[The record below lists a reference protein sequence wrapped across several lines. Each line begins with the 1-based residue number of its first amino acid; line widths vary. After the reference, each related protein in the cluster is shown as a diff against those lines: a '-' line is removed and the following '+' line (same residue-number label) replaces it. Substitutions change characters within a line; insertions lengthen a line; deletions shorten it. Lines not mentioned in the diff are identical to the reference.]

1 MDPKVTRHISAN
13 LEELNEKIAKLLK
26 DPSEIIDNTL
36 FNVDNMGLSELKAF
50 AERGGLGACVSK
62 ADVLANSPEE
72 LMYLQG
78 ERIIVLKHVE
88 DDIYMGYCEG
98 VVGNFNAE
106 NVHFVELDPRVL
118 ESLDADLDFTTD
130 NSQYRNSISSYG
142 TDPFLHQHHQQ
153 HLTFRDSL
161 QSLSSGSDLHSQYPN
176 HYRSAEKQSFE
187 SIGSMH
193 YHHQLQQES
202 HFSSSSHLEENFI
215 QSDFKPQDPYDTSAF
230 NIDYSD
236 EEPFSPSPSSSPI
249 AVDRNKSIN
258 RTSTINSSIY
268 NNNSNIIHNS
278 NSINNIS
285 NNSSSRFSTSSYND
299 YGDDKSSHIS
309 NGSSIHSSQRN
320 SSLDRTSADG
330 NPSYDK
336 DMAVDEYGFLVKKS
350 QMRLS
355 RSNMSAKSMK
365 EYRENELK
373 WLSIVNKLDAGTV
386 KKDAKFKKLVRNGI
400 PASVRSRVWQFLA
413 GSADYRRDNQF
424 NKLVQKP
431 HIKIYDVI
439 DRDIARCYPDHT
451 QFLDQHGQGQ
461 KDLSCLLK
469 AYAQYNSELEY
480 CQGMGRLAG
489 LMLMHMTVE
498 DSFWLLVATIDRYMN
513 GYFTPTLSQLR
524 IDAYIIGQLLRDHN
538 PKLAQHLEANDV
550 MPIMYIAQWFLT
562 AFTMTLPWE
571 SVLRVWDAFYFEGIK
586 VFYRVSLAIME
597 LCKDYLLT
605 SCPTNSE
612 LLAFLLHIPH
622 KYLEP
627 GVLLETAF
635 RIHLSKTDIKRYAK
649 KACTEDET
657 TSGLPFEDGIKN
669 LQVGGNGSSGG
680 LRSLSGKLSKK
691 GSGLN
696 VRAGGGRDSFD

>member
-26 DPSEIIDNTL
+26 DPSEIIDNTS
-36 FNVDNMGLSELKAF
+36 FNVDSMGLSELKAF

-78 ERIIVLKHVE
+78 KLDNTIIVLKHIE

-118 ESLDADLDFTTD
+118 ESLDADLDFATD
-130 NSQYRNSISSYG
+130 NSQHRNSMSSYG
-142 TDPFLHQHHQQ
+142 TDPYLHQHHPQ
-153 HLTFRDSL
+153 HLNSFRDSL
-161 QSLSSGSDLHSQYPN
+161 QSVSSGSDLQSQYLQQH
-176 HYRSAEKQSFE
+176 HYRSAGKQSFE
-187 SIGSMH
+187 SIGSVH
-193 YHHQLQQES
+193 YHHQLQQGS
-202 HFSSSSHLEENFI
+202 RFSSPSHLDESFS
-215 QSDFKPQDPYDTSAF
+215 QSDYKSQDPYDTSAF

-236 EEPFSPSPSSSPI
+236 EESFSPSPSPSP
-249 AVDRNKSIN
+249 VVTDRARSLN
-258 RTSTINSSIY
+258 RTSNTHSPN
-268 NNNSNIIHNS
+268 NIIHNS
-278 NSINNIS
+278 NSINNVN
-285 NNSSSRFSTSSYND
+285 NNSSSHISSSSYND

-309 NGSSIHSSQRN
+309 RN
-320 SSLDRTSADG
+320 SSNSIQQHQQSLNRDLSSPSSTSDG
-330 NPSYDK
+330 SLPYDK
-336 DMAVDEYGFLVKKS
+336 DMVVDEYGFLVKKS

-373 WLSIVNKLDAGTV
+373 WLSIVSKLDAGTV

-413 GSADYRRDNQF
+413 GSSEYRKEGQF
-424 NKLVQKP
+424 NKLVRKP

-571 SVLRVWDAFYFEGIK
+571 SVLRIGIK

-597 LCKDYLLT
+597 LCKDYLLN

-691 GSGLN
+691 GSNHN
-696 VRAGGGRDSFD
+696 VKNGRDSFD

>member
-1 MDPKVTRHISAN
+1 MS
-13 LEELNEKIAKLLK
+13 
-26 DPSEIIDNTL
+26 
-36 FNVDNMGLSELKAF
+36 LSELKAF

-62 ADVLANSPEE
+62 ADVLATSSEE

-78 ERIIVLKHVE
+78 ERIIVLKHIE

-98 VVGNFNAE
+98 VIGSFNAE

-130 NSQYRNSISSYG
+130 NSQYRNSSSSYG
-142 TDPFLHQHHQQ
+142 TDHYLHQQ

-161 QSLSSGSDLHSQYPN
+161 QSYSSGSDLHSQQ
-176 HYRSAEKQSFE
+176 HYRATGKPSFE
-187 SIGSMH
+187 SIGSL
-193 YHHQLQQES
+193 HHQLQQQS
-202 HFSSSSHLEENFI
+202 HISSSSPSYSEDNFG
-215 QSDFKPQDPYDTSAF
+215 SDIKQYDPYDTSAF

-236 EEPFSPSPSSSPI
+236 EESYKPSPRSTPLPKSPTPPPLSSTTISDDNSP
-249 AVDRNKSIN
+249 K
-258 RTSTINSSIY
+258 
-268 NNNSNIIHNS
+268 
-278 NSINNIS
+278 
-285 NNSSSRFSTSSYND
+285 STS
-299 YGDDKSSHIS
+299 
-309 NGSSIHSSQRN
+309 
-320 SSLDRTSADG
+320 L
-330 NPSYDK
+330 DK
-336 DMAVDEYGFLVKKS
+336 DMIVDEYGFVVNKS
-350 QMRLS
+350 QARLS
-355 RSNMSAKSMK
+355 RSNMSAKSMR

-373 WLSIVNKLDAGTV
+373 WLSIVSKLDAGTV

-413 GSADYRRDNQF
+413 GSNDYRKSNMF
-424 NKLVQKP
+424 NELVQKP
-431 HIKIYDVI
+431 KIKIYDVI
-439 DRDIARCYPDHT
+439 ERDIARCYPDHT
-451 QFLDQHGQGQ
+451 QFMDQHGQGQ
-461 KDLSCLLK
+461 KDLSCLLR
-469 AYAQYNSELEY
+469 AYAQYNTQLEY

-538 PKLAQHLEANDV
+538 PKLAQHLESNDV
-550 MPIMYIAQWFLT
+550 LPIMYIAQWFLT

-597 LCKDYLLT
+597 LCKDYLLN

-627 GVLLETAF
+627 TALLDTAF
-635 RIHLSKTDIKRYAK
+635 RINLSKTDIKRYAR
-649 KACTEDET
+649 KAGTEDAT

-669 LQVGGNGSSGG
+669 LQVSGHSIGGGFKGFG
-680 LRSLSGKLSKK
+680 GKLTKK
-691 GSGLN
+691 GSN
-696 VRAGGGRDSFD
+696 MNIKVGGGDSFE